1 MTGNHT
7 SPNDSCA
14 AVGPY
19 LHASSQ
25 QYSETGCAARR
36 VARCPNLHSAPHLHV
51 RPQTCLLVSPSP
63 SFPAY
68 SRLVVLVLVAAP
80 LLYWSAFAICAPT
93 AYHHITLY
101 VLHQAHRSFLNI
113 TTAMLA
119 PPQLPHRTRTGLRP
133 TDCLHH
139 AAHFSNAM
147 AYTQV
152 AQATLKVPECSLASE
167 MPPSVCPVA
176 PLPAVSR

>member
-1 MTGNHT
+1 M
-7 SPNDSCA
+7 
-14 AVGPY
+14 
-19 LHASSQ
+19 
-25 QYSETGCAARR
+25 
-36 VARCPNLHSAPHLHV
+36 ARCHNLHSAPYLHV
-51 RPQTCLLVSPSP
+51 SPQTCLLVSPSP

-68 SRLVVLVLVAAP
+68 SWLVVLVLVAAP

-113 TTAMLA
+113 TTTMLA

-139 AAHFSNAM
+139 AAHSLNTM

-152 AQATLKVPECSLASE
+152 AQATLKVPQRSG
-167 MPPSVCPVA
+167 SVHGCIKKTPHVSPTCVPVNRFTHA
-176 PLPAVSR
+176 CRSSGKCIETHR